1 MAYQKVGT
9 GASANDGTGDD
20 LRTGAGKINANIEEV
35 YAKINGVAVNTI
47 SDGTAI
53 TSDSVALLA
62 ATQTLTNKTLTAP
75 VLGGTTTTASGNLI
89 VDPATQIVEV
99 MGDGASV
106 VGQLQLNCHVNSHGQ
121 LIASQPHSENATNTL
136 TLPGGTTIGNGDATL
151 LSDTGTQTVTN
162 KTIDLTDNTLS
173 GTLTEFNTA
182 LSGDDFVSLTGTE
195 TLSNKTLTDP
205 TITGTGAIAGTF
217 TGNLT
222 GNVTGNVDGIVGGTT
237 PAAGSFTTVSLSDAL
252 QLAVFADATARDAAI
267 TAPAAGMLCF
277 LTDNGSGAEKAQV
290 YAGSAWVD
298 LH

>member
-1 MAYQKVGT
+1 MAYQEVGT

-20 LRTGAGKINANIEEV
+20 LRTGAGKINANIVEL
-35 YAKINGVAVNTI
+35 YAKVNGVATNAI

-53 TSDSVALLA
+53 TTDTVALLT

-75 VLGGTTTTASGNLI
+75 VLGGETTTASGNLQ
-89 VDPATQIVEV
+89 VNPATQILEV
-99 MGDGASV
+99 RGDGSSV
-106 VGQLQLNCHVNSHGQ
+106 EGQIQLNCHANSHGQ
-121 LIASQPHSENATNTL
+121 KIVPTDHLLNASNTL
-136 TLPGGTTIGNGDATL
+136 TLPGGDTIGNADATL

-162 KTIDLTDNTLS
+162 KTIDLTNNTFT
-173 GTLTEFNTA
+173 GTTAEFNTA
-182 LSGDDFVSLTGTE
+182 LSDGDFATLAGTE
-195 TLSNKTLTDP
+195 TLTNKTLTSP

-217 TGNLT
+217 T

-237 PAAGSFTTVSLSDAL
+237 PAAGSFTTVSLSNEL

-267 TAPAAGMLCF
+267 TSPAAGMLCF

>member
-1 MAYQKVGT
+1 MAYQEVGT

-20 LRTGAGKINANIEEV
+20 LRTGAGKINANIVEL
-35 YAKINGVAVNTI
+35 YAKVNGVATSAI
-47 SDGTAI
+47 SDGTTI
-53 TSDSVALLA
+53 TTDTVALLT

-75 VLGGTTTTASGNLI
+75 VLGGETTTASGNLQLN
-89 VDPATQIVEV
+89 PATQILEV
-99 MGDGASV
+99 RGDGASV
-106 VGQLQLNCHVNSHGQ
+106 EGQIQLNCHVNSHGQ
-121 LIASQPHSENATNTL
+121 KITAADHSVNATNTL

-195 TLSNKTLTDP
+195 TLTNKTLTSP

-217 TGNLT
+217 TGDIT

-237 PAAGSFTTVSLSDAL
+237 PAAGSFTTLSSSTHFQA
-252 QLAVFADATARDAAI
+252 AVYADTTARDAAI
-267 TAPAAGMLCF
+267 TSPAAGMVAY
-277 LTDNGSGAEKAQV
+277 LTASNKLQV
-290 YAGSAWVD
+290 YTGSAWETITSA
-298 LH
+298 